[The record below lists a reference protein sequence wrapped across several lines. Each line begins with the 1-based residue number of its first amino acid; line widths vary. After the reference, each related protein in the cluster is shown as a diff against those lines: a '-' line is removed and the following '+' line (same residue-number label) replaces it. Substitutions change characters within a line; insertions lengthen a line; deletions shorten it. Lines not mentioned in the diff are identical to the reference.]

1 MQRTKESNHALIIQE
16 ISSTCETIPNG
27 NMAEGIYRFLCF
39 EEKHAAMLFSSLKVW
54 INKQEW
60 KEELTSA
67 I

>member
-1 MQRTKESNHALIIQE
+1 MQRTKESNHAFIIQE

-27 NMAEGIYRFLCF
+27 NMAEGIYRFCVS
-39 EEKHAAMLFSSLKVW
+39 KRHAAMLFSSLKVW